1 MDDILSQIKKN
12 DLNGLLQKIEVSGT
26 YVVGTYL
33 WLLISN
39 FLITN

>member
-26 YVVGTYL
+26 YVVARYL
-33 WLLISN
+33 PVATNIK
-39 FLITN
+39 FLNH